1 MKTVFKLIAA
11 TSRWM
16 ILFPLIVY
24 AANVD
29 PIAELIQFPENSEE
43 ARLWDIASK
52 HENNLG
58 NSGRL
63 FHDRHIEAYLESIT
77 DNMLG
82 DELDHLGITIDFVLV
97 KEPTLSA
104 WVYPYG
110 TIAVHTGLLAG
121 MENEAQLAAI
131 LAHEISHFL
140 QRHSFRELITERRQT
155 GIGKGLGLLATLAVA
170 SQTGTVDTGIMDAT
184 GGLWTGLVTNGYSRK
199 LEYVADE
206 EGLDLM
212 ANANYSRKEALK
224 AFATLGDNDVY
235 GTVKV
240 ALLWSSHPK
249 LDSRLENLEKEIKKE
264 QKKKKDAYR
273 AGVVPDSAT
282 YYRGIA
288 PALMINANLD
298 IESREFG
305 RARMALTKYISVEVD
320 DPEAE
325 FLMGET
331 YRKQAP
337 DGPDFAPRLEAYQKA
352 LQKDS
357 GYAAAHKEV
366 GMAYRQQR
374 MNSDALVAFERYLEL
389 APEAA
394 DAGII
399 RAYMDG
405 MR

>member
-1 MKTVFKLIAA
+1 MNTVCKLIAA
-11 TSRWM
+11 TSCWI
-16 ILFPLIVY
+16 ILLTSSAN
-24 AANVD
+24 AAKVD
-29 PIAELIQFPENSEE
+29 PIAELIKFPENSEE
-43 ARLWDIASK
+43 VGLWDVASE

-63 FHDRHIEAYLESIT
+63 FHDRHVEAYLESIT
-77 DNMLG
+77 DKMLG
-82 DELDHLGITIDFVLV
+82 DHLDHLGISIDFILV
-97 KEPTLSA
+97 KEPTLSG

-140 QRHSFRELITERRQT
+140 QRHSYRELITERRQT
-155 GIGKGLGLLATLAVA
+155 GIGKGLGLLAALAVA

-206 EGLDLM
+206 EGLELM
-212 ANANYSRKEALK
+212 ANANYSRDEALK
-224 AFATLGDNDVY
+224 GFAALADNDVY

-249 LDSRLENLEKEIKKE
+249 LEARLDNLEKEIKKE
-264 QKKKKDAYR
+264 QRKMKDAYR
-273 AGVVPDSAT
+273 VGVVPESAA
-282 YYRGIA
+282 YYRGVA
-288 PALMINANLD
+288 PALIINANLD

-305 RARMALTKYISVEVD
+305 RARMALTKYISVEPD
-320 DPEAE
+320 NPEAE

-357 GYAAAHKEV
+357 GYAAAHKEI

-374 MNSDALVAFERYLEL
+374 MNSDALAAFERYLEF